1 VKFLRKLKYWL
12 NPVQVFDLAITGPD
26 LGLQLFQRFEKFR
39 IIVFGGDGSV
49 GWVLSAVDRFNLH
62 SKTMLGVVP
71 LGTGNDMAR
80 VMGWGATFN
89 DEEKLPLILREME
102 FSSFHLLDRWSIQ
115 YSRGDVDMSPI
126 AEASSPIP
134 PKVYRSPLL
143 LPRTLEEPPPLPGPH
158 PSSAPDNDP
167 PYSPVNIGEVFEAD
181 SIDRTG
187 LEVCQLSD
195 PAQLCEL
202 PSPADSSPE
211 TDGTITT
218 TTSGSVGSFDLIVSD
233 LTQILCSRDEA
244 TVISSAQSV
253 PFPLRVLL

>member
-1 VKFLRKLKYWL
+1 
-12 NPVQVFDLAITGPD
+12 
-26 LGLQLFQRFEKFR
+26 
-39 IIVFGGDGSV
+39 
-49 GWVLSAVDRFNLH
+49 
-62 SKTMLGVVP
+62 MLGVVP

-126 AEASSPIP
+126 AEASSVRERGERARREREERERGERTCSIVGVTYYMKMLTVHSQPIP
-134 PKVYRSPLL
+134 PKAYRSPLL

-158 PSSAPDNDP
+158 PTSAPDNDP

-253 PFPLRVLL
+253 PFPLRVSF